1 MPKLLFGVSPT
12 SNVIRVKLMD
22 STSTTG
28 GGLTGLTSSSSG
40 LKVAVIG
47 ISASSPTTYTAAGST
62 IDTIATLGTWAAPT
76 TNHCR
81 FKEIDATNMP
91 GVYELQFSD
100 TVFSSYASVII
111 SISGAT
117 NLAQFDTEIQCQNTP
132 ANVININGTAQTA
145 RDIGA
150 SVLLSP
156 GTGTGQISLA
166 SGAVTVGTN
175 SDKTGYALTSGEESS
190 IATAVWAATTR
201 TLSAFSFTV
210 AANLTQILGTALTET
225 AGYLAAGFNKFF
237 NIASPS
243 LTVAGIN
250 QTGDSYAIVNNGTYG
265 NSALNTAIGTRLATS
280 GYTAPDNANIGNIY
294 NVVKSGGTGDNAAI
308 KAKTDQLTFTVANK
322 VDASAT
328 LLGTADA
335 NIVSIDGAL
344 TNGHNATL
352 NLKQLSVVNN
362 DGTAVV
368 FTSIGSDG
376 DGLQIRGNG
385 IGNGASIC
393 SGSGATGDGMVI
405 SALSTGGSG
414 VYCRGSGAH
423 AGLTLVPG
431 AHGNG
436 LEAVGGSIEGS
447 AIKAFATSGDAVQF
461 VSACSG
467 GNGLYVYGYKG
478 VGISAGGDIGIK
490 ALGSVKGIWALG
502 LSYGIQSIEIQAI
515 QAKTDQ
521 LTFTVENKVDATA
534 TVSGTADVNVVNWKG
549 STAPAMTG
557 DAFARLGAPANASI
571 ASDIA
576 VVNAKTTNLPASPAA
591 VGSAMT
597 LASGA
602 IITATFA
609 TDAISAA
616 AVSAAA
622 VTKIQAGLSSSTDIT
637 GINNKLDAIYT
648 AEGEISN
655 QVSVVGADVQ
665 DVVAVLPDG
674 GAKIS
679 KFALTDTIDGVEVGS
694 IFELSACMVDGRF
707 KKDYPAMGDV
717 TFFKRDNVTVL
728 MSVHVTETE
737 RTRY

>member
-250 QTGDSYAIVNNGTYG
+250 QTGDSYA
-265 NSALNTAIGTRLATS
+265 
-280 GYTAPDNANIGNIY
+280 
-294 NVVKSGGTGDNAAI
+294 VVKSGGTGDNAAI

-328 LLGTADA
+328 FLGTADA

-436 LEAVGGSIEGS
+436 LEVVGGSIEGS

-461 VSACSG
+461 VSNCSG